1 MMSNAIQFSPYKPVE
16 MFDAFVDKSLQLTI
30 VEGVVREYQNAKMW
44 CETEFRFPES
54 ADVLAHY
61 RRACIESLLC
71 ELAKQH
77 PEFRI
82 TTRVN
87 ARRNCS
93 HRLVCCGRVILTQS
107 LVEHE
112 GLLPREAVYR
122 EGYARDP
129 QLYLFVEKD
138 LPQEDVSL
146 YGIITHMPL
155 SGKENG
161 VPAFVDIVFPDE
173 EYKVIL
179 GRIPLLDRFPRVMG
193 AIAATAQETIPD
205 TLQAKLRAREEK
217 A

>member
-1 MMSNAIQFSPYKPVE
+1 M
-16 MFDAFVDKSLQLTI
+16 
-30 VEGVVREYQNAKMW
+30 
-44 CETEFRFPES
+44 
-54 ADVLAHY
+54 
-61 RRACIESLLC
+61 
-71 ELAKQH
+71 
-77 PEFRI
+77 
-82 TTRVN
+82 
-87 ARRNCS
+87 
-93 HRLVCCGRVILTQS
+93 LTQS
-107 LVEHE
+107 LVEYE

-129 QLYLFVEKD
+129 QLYLFGEKD
-138 LPQEDVSL
+138 LPQEDASL
-146 YGIITHMPL
+146 YGIITHMPF

-179 GRIPLLDRFPRVMG
+179 GRIPLLYRFPGIMD